1 MTYRHSEQ
9 VDKMKQKIIIWI
21 KDKIGWQNGLIIL
34 VFIIVMLYSL
44 NRKTERKNNAVY
56 IEGISDGIQK
66 GVRGNL
72 DLHYHFMVDNIKYDG
87 FVPDTFCDKCKNNCC
102 DSGTLV
108 IVRYEYGTPNN
119 NDLVVSNPNK

>member
-1 MTYRHSEQ
+1 
-9 VDKMKQKIIIWI
+9 MKQKLIFWI

-34 VFIIVMLYSL
+34 VFIVVMLYSL
-44 NRKTERKNNAVY
+44 DRKIERKNNAVY
-56 IEGISDGIQK
+56 VEGISDGIQK
-66 GVRGNL
+66 GVRGTLN
-72 DLHYHFMVDNIKYDG
+72 LHYHFMVDNIKYNG